1 MVTLL
6 RRVFPFLLLCT
17 AAVAQVSINGYEN
30 VVVTQTASDPRGIAA
45 LLTVYV
51 QKSGMRVV
59 SSSALNEEAA
69 LRTCVIEWSQYGELT
84 QYCQITVKDLMS
96 GTTVA
101 QSMEG
106 CRMRFGI
113 PACIRGSVERAWK
126 ALKYQGFEQRAHQ
139 ANLTVLFPKRPTVAT
154 TADAIKAMSL
164 TDPIEGIWTDSE
176 NRYMIGIIRDQSQ
189 KYGDFVAVVL
199 QSSVPIWTTG
209 EIKMEL
215 RSASVPGAYTANVY
229 LANKS
234 RAGTSVFA
242 ENGGTTMHFDLARPD
257 STTARQLWVKNYP
270 KLIPNES
277 NSGQPVAPAVS
288 WTGSGF
294 LLSGSGLIATNNHV
308 AAGASSL
315 KVLFPTA
322 GKEFV
327 AKVVLKDPNNDL
339 AILQLDGFSLEALNQ
354 SAISYGFRRTRSV
367 ALGDPVFTIGF
378 PLSSMLGKN
387 PKFTN
392 GTISSK
398 SGLGDDMVHLQIN
411 APIQP
416 GSSGS
421 PVFDAQGNVIGVA
434 VSSLNEATAIR
445 KSGAIPQNV
454 NFAVKSDYLVNLT
467 EMLPAEV
474 KLDEVQGKVSP
485 DQIAPFV
492 CLIRAQ

>member
-1 MVTLL
+1 MITLL
-6 RRVFPFLLLCT
+6 RRIIPALLFCT

-30 VVVTQTASDPRGIAA
+30 AVVTQATSDPRGIAN

-51 QKSGMRVV
+51 QKSGMHVV
-59 SSSALNEEAA
+59 SPSSQNDDAA

-84 QYCQITVKDLMS
+84 QYCQITIKDLMS

-126 ALKYQGFEQRAHQ
+126 ALKYRGFDRRAH
-139 ANLTVLFPKRPTVAT
+139 ASNLSAIFPQRPSVALT
-154 TADAIKAMSL
+154 EDAIKAMSL
-164 TDPIEGIWTDSE
+164 TDPIEGIWTDSD
-176 NRYMIGIIRDQSQ
+176 NRYTVGIIRDKSQ

-199 QSSVPIWTTG
+199 QSSMPIWAAG

-229 LANKS
+229 IANKS

-257 STTARQLWVKNYP
+257 GTKARQLWVKNFP
-270 KLIPNES
+270 KTSPNES
-277 NSGQPVAPAVS
+277 QAGHPATPTVA

-294 LLSGSGLIATNNHV
+294 LLSNNGLVATNNHV

-315 KVLFPTA
+315 KVLFPTT
-322 GKEFV
+322 GKEFA

-339 AILQLDGFSLEALNQ
+339 AILQLDGFSLEMLHQ
-354 SAISYGFRRTRSV
+354 SVISYGFRRTRSV

-378 PLSSMLGKN
+378 PLSDMLGQN

-421 PVFDAQGNVIGVA
+421 PVFDTEGNVIGVA
-434 VSSLNEATAIR
+434 VATLNPETTKGI
-445 KSGAIPQNV
+445 GAIPQNV
-454 NFAVKSDYLVNLT
+454 NFAVKSDYLVNLA
-467 EMLPAEV
+467 EMLPTEV
-474 KLDEVQGKVSP
+474 KLDEAQGKVSP
-485 DQIAPFV
+485 DQITPFV

>member
-1 MVTLL
+1 MITLL
-6 RRVFPFLLLCT
+6 RRILPALLLCT
-17 AAVAQVSINGYEN
+17 AAFGQVSINGYDN
-30 VVVTQTASDPRGIAA
+30 AVITQTTSDPRGIAS

-51 QKSGMRVV
+51 QKSGMHVV
-59 SSSALNEEAA
+59 SSSTLGEDAA

-84 QYCQITVKDLMS
+84 QYCQITVKDLLS

-101 QSMEG
+101 QSMKG
-106 CRMRFGI
+106 CRMRVGI
-113 PACIRGSVERAWK
+113 PACIRGSVDNAWK
-126 ALKYQGFEQRAHQ
+126 ALKYRGFDTKAHET
-139 ANLTVLFPKRPTVAT
+139 NLSTLFPKRPTVAAT
-154 TADAIKAMSL
+154 EEAIKSMPLA
-164 TDPIEGIWTDSE
+164 DPIEGIWTDSD
-176 NRYMIGIIRDQSQ
+176 NRYTIGIVRDQSQ
-189 KYGDFVAVVL
+189 KYGDFVGVVL
-199 QSSVPIWTTG
+199 RSSLPIWAPG

-229 LANKS
+229 IANKS
-234 RAGTSVFA
+234 RVGTSVLA

-257 STTARQLWVKNYP
+257 GSTARQLWVKNYP

-277 NSGQPVAPAVS
+277 NSGHPTATSVS

-294 LLSGSGLIATNNHV
+294 LISGSGLVATNNHV
-308 AAGASSL
+308 ASGASSL

-327 AKVVLKDPNNDL
+327 ARVVLKDPNNDL
-339 AILQLDGFSLEALNQ
+339 AILQLDGFSLEALHQ

-378 PLSSMLGKN
+378 PLSSMLGEN

-434 VSSLNEATAIR
+434 VATLNPEATKGI
-445 KSGAIPQNV
+445 GAIPQNV

-467 EMLPAEV
+467 EMLPTSL
-474 KLDEVQGKVSP
+474 KLDEIPGKVSP
-485 DQIAPFV
+485 DQIVPFV